1 MKKIFTLLVLL
12 MTTLCVSAQQY
23 YKGTFHSKPS
33 PSEFSDY
40 ETTVAVTQGEGG
52 KYTLVFESIIFG
64 NDDFGKCTF
73 AGIENYKWAGG
84 GSFTF
89 SNEGGNLG
97 ATTKYYFEL
106 SDYGGKAVIDDEKI
120 YITFKLFQVNTT
132 KEYRNVVFEGTRTS
146 SGGGG
151 GTGGDDKPTITG
163 TEQFTADV
171 ASEFQGGQSG
181 VVKYPGVVAKVCE
194 WSDKTHSIEIA
205 HIDTEKGV
213 MSDVLLKGLEKKT
226 VDGEVTYTGVV
237 EPEIKTLPNFYDTYV
252 NLKAKV
258 EARIDEGGDLY
269 ATIVFTDESEP
280 SFKLTAWFN
289 YQEPFVPA
297 DPFSVEGGL
306 VGYTVTDDGDF
317 TNNVVNTLT
326 FTETAE
332 NVYTLS
338 FSNVA
343 IPNGIGLNT
352 VSFEGVQRTGN
363 DSEAKF
369 ASKKGVAKTTAAHPS
384 YTEVDY
390 TNLEFIVGFDADK
403 KVTSCTGKFVIDNWG
418 ESVAYTFNYDPTATS
433 VNTVVAADGT
443 VKHIYTLTG
452 AKVTSLQ
459 RGVNIVRTADGRTL
473 KVLKK

>member
-23 YKGTFHSKPS
+23 YKGKFYSKLN
-33 PSEFSDY
+33 EFSDC

-52 KYTLVFESIIFG
+52 KYTLVFESVIFG

-97 ATTKYYFEL
+97 AATKYYFEL
-106 SDYGGKAVIDDEKI
+106 SDYLGKSTIDDEKI
-120 YITFKLFQVNTT
+120 YITFKYFQVNTT

-151 GTGGDDKPTITG
+151 TGGDDKPTITA

-171 ASEFQGGQSG
+171 VSVFEGGQAG
-181 VVKYPGVVAKVCE
+181 NVKYPNVVAKVCE

-205 HIDTEKGV
+205 HIDTEKGT
-213 MSDVLLKGLEKKT
+213 MSGVLLKGLEKKT

-390 TNLEFIVGFDADK
+390 TDLEFIVGFDADK
-403 KVTSCTGKFVIDNWG
+403 KVTSCTGKFVVDNWG
-418 ESVAYTFNYDPTATS
+418 ESVSYTFSFTPTETS

>member
-23 YKGTFHSKPS
+23 YKGKFYSKLN
-33 PSEFSDY
+33 EFSDC

-52 KYTLVFESIIFG
+52 KYTLVFESVIFG

-84 GSFTF
+84 NSFTF

-97 ATTKYYFEL
+97 AATKYYFEL
-106 SDYGGKAVIDDEKI
+106 SDALGKSTIDDEKI
-120 YITFKLFQVNTT
+120 YITFKYFQVNTT

-151 GTGGDDKPTITG
+151 TGGDDKPTITA

-171 ASEFQGGQSG
+171 VSVFEGGQAG
-181 VVKYPGVVAKVCE
+181 NVKYPNVVAKVCE
-194 WSDKTHSIEIA
+194 WSDGAQSIEIE
-205 HIDTEKGV
+205 HIDTEKGT
-213 MSDVLLKGLEKKT
+213 MSGVLLKGLEKKT

-297 DPFSVEGGL
+297 DPFSVGGKL
-306 VGYTVTDDGDF
+306 VGYTVTADGKF
-317 TNNVVNTLT
+317 SNNVETTLT
-326 FTETAE
+326 FTETAKD
-332 NVYTLS
+332 VYTLS
-338 FSNVA
+338 LTNVA
-343 IPNGIGLNT
+343 IPDGVALGT
-352 VSFEGVQRTGN
+352 VSFEGVQRTGD

-369 ASKKGVAKTTAAHPS
+369 ASKKGEAKTTATHPV
-384 YTEVDY
+384 YAAVDY
-390 TNLEFIVGFDADK
+390 TDFEFVVGFDAEK
-403 KVTSCTGKFVIDNWG
+403 KVTSCTGEFVVDNYG
-418 ESVAYTFNYDPTATS
+418 ESVAYTFNYDPTVVS

>member
-23 YKGTFHSKPS
+23 YKGKFHSKLN
-33 PSEFSDY
+33 EFSDC

-52 KYTLVFESIIFG
+52 KYTLVFESVIFG

-97 ATTKYYFEL
+97 AATKYYFEL
-106 SDYGGKAVIDDEKI
+106 SDALGKATIDDEKI
-120 YITFKLFQVNTT
+120 YITFKYFQVNTT

-146 SGGGG
+146 SGGGSG
-151 GTGGDDKPTITG
+151 GGDDKPTITA

-171 ASEFQGGQSG
+171 VSVFEGGQAG
-181 VVKYPGVVAKVCE
+181 NVKYPNVVAKVCE
-194 WSDKTHSIEIA
+194 WSDGAQSIEIE
-205 HIDTEKGV
+205 HIDTEKGA
-213 MSDVLLKGLEKKT
+213 MSGVLLKGLEKKT
-226 VDGEVTYTGVV
+226 VDGEVTYTGTV
-237 EPEIKTLPNFYDTYV
+237 EPEIETLPNFYDAYV

-289 YQEPFVPA
+289 YVEPFVPA
-297 DPFSVEGGL
+297 EPFSVNGAL
-306 VGYTVTDDGDF
+306 AGYTYNDGDQM
-317 TNNVVNTLT
+317 NNNQTTVT
-326 FTETAE
+326 FTETAKD
-332 NVYTLS
+332 VYTLS
-338 FSNVA
+338 LTNVA
-343 IPNGIGLNT
+343 IPKGVDLGT
-352 VSFEGVQRTGN
+352 VSFEGVQRTGS
-363 DSEAKF
+363 DSEASF
-369 ASKKGVAKTTAAHPS
+369 TSKKGKAKTTATHPL
-384 YTEVDY
+384 YTELPY
-390 TNLEFIVGFDADK
+390 TDFEFVVGFDAEK
-403 KVTSCTGKFVIDNWG
+403 KVTSCTGKFVVDNYD
-418 ESVAYTFNYDPTATS
+418 EAVSYTFSFTPTETS

>member
-23 YKGTFHSKPS
+23 YKGKFHSKLN
-33 PSEFSDY
+33 EFSDC

-52 KYTLVFESIIFG
+52 KYTLVFESVIFG

-97 ATTKYYFEL
+97 AATKYYFEL
-106 SDYGGKAVIDDEKI
+106 SDYLGKSTIDDEKI
-120 YITFKLFQVNTT
+120 YITFKYFQVNTT

-151 GTGGDDKPTITG
+151 TGGDDKPTITA

-181 VVKYPGVVAKVCE
+181 VVKYPNVLAKVCE
-194 WSDKTHSIEIA
+194 WSDGAQSIEIE
-205 HIDTEKGV
+205 HIDTENGT
-213 MSDVLLKGLEKKT
+213 MSGVLLKGLEKKT
-226 VDGEVTYTGVV
+226 VNGEVTYTGVV

-297 DPFSVEGGL
+297 EPFSVNGAL
-306 VGYTVTDDGDF
+306 AGYMYNDGDQM
-317 TNNVVNTLT
+317 NNNQTTVT
-326 FTETAE
+326 FTETAKD
-332 NVYTLS
+332 VYTLS
-338 FSNVA
+338 LTNVA
-343 IPNGIGLNT
+343 IPKGVDLGT
-352 VSFEGVQRTGN
+352 VSFEGVQRTGS
-363 DSEAKF
+363 DSEASF
-369 ASKKGVAKTTAAHPS
+369 ASKKGKCKTTAAHPL
-384 YTEVDY
+384 YATLDY
-390 TNLEFIVGFDADK
+390 TDFEFIVGFDAEK
-403 KVTSCTGKFVIDNWG
+403 KVTSCTGKFVVDNWD
-418 ESVAYTFNYDPTATS
+418 EAVSYTFNFTPTETS

>member
-23 YKGTFHSKPS
+23 YKGTWHSNLGK
-33 PSEFSDY
+33 FADY

-52 KYTLVFESIIFG
+52 AYTLVFDRVIFD
-64 NDDFGKCTF
+64 NDDLGKVTF
-73 AGIENYKWAGG
+73 SGMSDYKWGGG

-89 SNEGGNLG
+89 SHEGGNLG
-97 ATTKYYFEL
+97 EFTYTYFQMTDAL
-106 SDYGGKAVIDDEKI
+106 GKARLDDEAI
-120 YITFKLFQVNTT
+120 YITFDYF
-132 KEYRNVVFEGTRTS
+132 EYGTSAFRKVVFSGTRTS
-146 SGGGG
+146 SGEGG
-151 GTGGDDKPTITG
+151 GTGGDDKPIITS

-171 ASEFQGGQSG
+171 ASEFQGGQRG

-205 HIDTEKGV
+205 HIDTENGV
-213 MSDVLLKGLEKKT
+213 MSGVLLKGLEKKT
-226 VDGEVTYTGVV
+226 VNGEVTYTGVV
-237 EPEIKTLPNFYDTYV
+237 EPEIETLPNFYDTYV
-252 NLKAKV
+252 NLKANV

-289 YQEPFVPA
+289 YVEPFVPS

-306 VGYTVTDDGDF
+306 VGYTYNDGDQM
-317 TNNVVNTLT
+317 NNNQTTVT
-326 FTETAE
+326 FTETAKD
-332 NVYTLS
+332 VYTLS
-338 FSNVA
+338 LTNVA
-343 IPNGIGLNT
+343 IPNGIALNT
-352 VSFEGVQRTGN
+352 VSFEGVQRTGS
-363 DSEAKF
+363 DSEASF
-369 ASKKGVAKTTAAHPS
+369 VSKKGECKTTSAHPV
-384 YTEVDY
+384 YTELDY
-390 TNLEFIVGFDADK
+390 TDFEFIVGFDADK
-403 KVTSCTGKFVIDNWG
+403 KVTSCTGKFVIDNYK
-418 ESVAYTFNYDPTATS
+418 EAVSYTFNFTPTETS

>member
-23 YKGTFHSKPS
+23 YKGKFYSKLN
-33 PSEFSDY
+33 EFSDC

-52 KYTLVFESIIFG
+52 KYTLVFESVIFG

-97 ATTKYYFEL
+97 AATKYYFEL
-106 SDYGGKAVIDDEKI
+106 SDYLGKSTIDDEKI
-120 YITFKLFQVNTT
+120 YITFKYFQVNTT

-151 GTGGDDKPTITG
+151 TGGDDKPTITA

-171 ASEFQGGQSG
+171 VSVFEGGQAG
-181 VVKYPGVVAKVCE
+181 NVKYPNVVAKVCE
-194 WSDKTHSIEIA
+194 WSDGAQSIEIE
-205 HIDTEKGV
+205 HIDTEKGT
-213 MSDVLLKGLEKKT
+213 MSGVLLKGLEKKT

-297 DPFSVEGGL
+297 DPFSVNGTL
-306 VGYTVTDDGDF
+306 VGYTYNDGEQM
-317 TNNVVNTLT
+317 NNKQTTVT
-326 FTETAE
+326 FTETAKD
-332 NVYTLS
+332 VYTLS
-338 FSNVA
+338 LTNVA
-343 IPNGIGLNT
+343 IPKGVDLGT

-369 ASKKGVAKTTAAHPS
+369 ASKKGVAKTTAAHPL
-384 YTEVDY
+384 YTELPY
-390 TNLEFIVGFDADK
+390 TDFEFVVGFDAEK
-403 KVTSCTGKFVIDNWG
+403 KVTSCTGKFVVDNYD
-418 ESVAYTFNYDPTATS
+418 EAVSYTFSFTPTETS

>member
-23 YKGTFHSKPS
+23 YKGKFYSKLN
-33 PSEFSDY
+33 EFSDC

-52 KYTLVFESIIFG
+52 KYTLVFESVIFG

-97 ATTKYYFEL
+97 AATKYYFEL
-106 SDYGGKAVIDDEKI
+106 SDALGKSTIDDEKI
-120 YITFKLFQVNTT
+120 YITFKYFQVNTT

-151 GTGGDDKPTITG
+151 TGGDDKPTITA

-171 ASEFQGGQSG
+171 VSVFEGGQAG
-181 VVKYPGVVAKVCE
+181 NVKYPNVVAKVCE
-194 WSDKTHSIEIA
+194 WSDGAQSIEIE
-205 HIDTEKGV
+205 HIDTEKGT
-213 MSDVLLKGLEKKT
+213 MSGVLLKGLEKKT

-297 DPFSVEGGL
+297 DPFSVGGGL
-306 VGYTVTDDGDF
+306 VGYTYDDGDQM
-317 TNNVVNTLT
+317 NNKQTTVT
-326 FTETAE
+326 FTETAKD
-332 NVYTLS
+332 VYTLS
-338 FSNVA
+338 LTNVA
-343 IPNGIGLNT
+343 IPKGVDLGT
-352 VSFEGVQRTGN
+352 VSFEGVQRTGS
-363 DSEAKF
+363 DSEASF
-369 ASKKGVAKTTAAHPS
+369 ASKKGNCKTTAAHPL
-384 YTEVDY
+384 YTELPY
-390 TNLEFIVGFDADK
+390 TDFEFIVGFDAEK
-403 KVTSCTGKFVIDNWG
+403 KVTSCTGKFVVDNYDQAV
-418 ESVAYTFNYDPTATS
+418 SYTFNFTPTETS

>member
-23 YKGTFHSKPS
+23 YKGKFHSKLN
-33 PSEFSDY
+33 EFSDC

-52 KYTLVFESIIFG
+52 KYTLVFESVIFG

-84 GSFTF
+84 NSFTF

-97 ATTKYYFEL
+97 AATKYYFEL
-106 SDYGGKAVIDDEKI
+106 SDALGKATIDDEKI
-120 YITFKLFQVNTT
+120 YITFKYFQVNTT

-151 GTGGDDKPTITG
+151 TGGDDKPTITD
-163 TEQFTADV
+163 TETFTADV

-226 VDGEVTYTGVV
+226 VNGEVTYTGVV

-297 DPFSVEGGL
+297 DPFSVGGGL
-306 VGYTVTDDGDF
+306 VGYTVTSDGDF
-317 TNNVVNTLT
+317 SNNATTTLT
-326 FTETAE
+326 FTETAK

-338 FSNVA
+338 LTNVA
-343 IPNGIGLNT
+343 IPNGVDLGT
-352 VSFEGVQRTGN
+352 VSFEGVQRTGS
-363 DSEAKF
+363 DSEASF
-369 ASKKGVAKTTAAHPS
+369 ASKKGNCKTTATHPS
-384 YTEVDY
+384 YKELDY
-390 TNLEFIVGFDADK
+390 TDFEAIVGFDAEK
-403 KVTSCTGKFVIDNWG
+403 KVTSCTAKFVVDNWG
-418 ESVAYTFNYDPTATS
+418 EAVAYTFNFTPTETS

-452 AKVTSLQ
+452 AKVTYLQ

>member
-84 GSFTF
+84 GNFTF

-106 SDYGGKAVIDDEKI
+106 SDYSGKAVIDDEKI
-120 YITFKLFQVNTT
+120 YITFKYFQVNTT

-146 SGGGG
+146 SGGGS
-151 GTGGDDKPTITG
+151 TGGDDKPTITA

-181 VVKYPGVVAKVCE
+181 VVKYPKAVAKVCE
-194 WSDKTHSIEIA
+194 WTDGAQSIEIE
-205 HIDTEKGV
+205 HIDTEKGT
-213 MSDVLLKGLEKKT
+213 MSGVLLKGLEKKT

-237 EPEIKTLPNFYDTYV
+237 EPEIKTLPNFYDAYV

-289 YQEPFVPA
+289 YQEPFVPS
-297 DPFSVEGGL
+297 DPFSINGAL
-306 VGYTVTDDGDF
+306 VGYTFNDGEQM
-317 TNNVVNTLT
+317 NNNQTTLT
-326 FTETAE
+326 FTETAKD
-332 NVYTLS
+332 VYTLS
-338 FSNVA
+338 LTNVA
-343 IPNGIGLNT
+343 IPNGLDLGT
-352 VSFEGVQRTGN
+352 VLFEGVQRTGS
-363 DSEAKF
+363 DSEASF
-369 ASKKGVAKTTAAHPS
+369 ASKKGECKTTSASPV
-384 YTEVDY
+384 YTELDY
-390 TNLEFIVGFDADK
+390 TDFEFIVGFDADK
-403 KVTSCTGKFVIDNWG
+403 KVTSCTGKFVVDNYG
-418 ESVAYTFNYDPTATS
+418 EKVSYTFNFTPAETS

>member
-12 MTTLCVSAQQY
+12 MATVCVSAQQY
-23 YKGTFHSKPS
+23 YKGSFHSKVGD
-33 PSEFSDY
+33 FNDY

-52 KYTLVFESIIFG
+52 KYTLVFESVIFG
-64 NDDFGKCTF
+64 TDDFGKCTF
-73 AGIENYKWAGG
+73 AGIEDYKWAGG

-97 ATTKYYFEL
+97 PATKYYFEL
-106 SDYGGKAVIDDEKI
+106 SDNLGKATIDDEKI
-120 YITFKLFQVNTT
+120 YLTFRYFQVNTT
-132 KEYRNVVFEGTRTS
+132 KEYMNVVFEGKRTS
-146 SGGGG
+146 S
-151 GTGGDDKPTITG
+151 GGDDKPTITD

-171 ASEFQGGQSG
+171 VSVLEGGQAG
-181 VVKYPGVVAKVCE
+181 NVKYPNVIAKVCE
-194 WSDKTHSIEIA
+194 WSDGVHSLEIE
-205 HIDTEKGV
+205 HIDTEKGS
-213 MSDVLLKGLEKKT
+213 MSGVLFKGLEKKE
-226 VDGEVTYTGVV
+226 VNGEVVYTGTV
-237 EPEIKTLPNFYDTYV
+237 EPDITDLPDFYLGYTKLMA
-252 NLKAKV
+252 NV
-258 EARIDEGGDLY
+258 EAKIDESGDLY
-269 ATIVFTDESEP
+269 ATIVFTDEDEP
-280 SFKLTAWFN
+280 AFKLTAWFN

-297 DPFSVEGGL
+297 DSFSVGGGL
-306 VGYTVTDDGDF
+306 VGYTETDDGDF
-317 TNNVVNTLT
+317 TNNVKNTLT

-343 IPNGIGLNT
+343 IPNGVGLNT
-352 VSFEGVQRTGN
+352 VTFEGVARTGN
-363 DSEAKF
+363 DSEASF
-369 ASKKGVAKTTAAHPS
+369 ASKKGECKTTSAHPL
-384 YTEVDY
+384 YTELDY

-403 KVTSCTGKFVIDNWG
+403 KVTSCTGRFVIDNWG

-473 KVLKK
+473 KGLKK

>member
-12 MTTLCVSAQQY
+12 MTTICVSAQQY

-52 KYTLVFESIIFG
+52 KYTLVFERIIFG

-73 AGIENYKWAGG
+73 AGLENYKWAGN

-106 SDYGGKAVIDDEKI
+106 SDYSGKAVIDDEKI
-120 YITFKLFQVNTT
+120 YITFRSFQVNTT

-146 SGGGG
+146 SGGGS
-151 GTGGDDKPTITG
+151 TGGDDKPTITG

-171 ASEFQGGQSG
+171 ASEFQGGKG
-181 VVKYPGVVAKVCE
+181 IVKYPKAVAKVCE
-194 WSDKTHSIEIA
+194 WSDGAHSLEIE
-205 HIDTEKGV
+205 HIDTEKGA
-213 MSDVLLKGLEKKT
+213 MSGVLLKGLEKKT

-297 DPFSVEGGL
+297 DPFSVGGGL
-306 VGYTVTDDGDF
+306 VGYTYDDGDQM
-317 TNNVVNTLT
+317 NNKQTTVT
-326 FTETAE
+326 FTETAKD
-332 NVYTLS
+332 VYTLS
-338 FSNVA
+338 LTNVA
-343 IPNGIGLNT
+343 IPKGVDLGT
-352 VSFEGVQRTGN
+352 VSFEGVQRTGS
-363 DSEAKF
+363 DSEASF
-369 ASKKGVAKTTAAHPS
+369 ASKKGNCKTTATHPS
-384 YTEVDY
+384 YTELPY
-390 TNLEFIVGFDADK
+390 TDFEFIVGFDAEK
-403 KVTSCTGKFVIDNWG
+403 KVTSCTGKFVVDNYDQAV
-418 ESVAYTFNYDPTATS
+418 SYTFNFTPTETS

>member
-23 YKGTFHSKPS
+23 YKGKFYSKLN
-33 PSEFSDY
+33 EFSDC

-52 KYTLVFESIIFG
+52 KYTLVFESVIFG

-97 ATTKYYFEL
+97 AATKYYFEL
-106 SDYGGKAVIDDEKI
+106 SDYLGKSTIDDEKI
-120 YITFKLFQVNTT
+120 YITFKYFQVNTT

-151 GTGGDDKPTITG
+151 TGGDDKPTITA

-181 VVKYPGVVAKVCE
+181 VVKYPNVVAKVCE
-194 WSDKTHSIEIA
+194 WSDGAQSIEIE
-205 HIDTEKGV
+205 HIDTEKGT
-213 MSDVLLKGLEKKT
+213 MSGVLLKGLEKKT
-226 VDGEVTYTGVV
+226 VNGEVTYTGVV
-237 EPEIKTLPNFYDTYV
+237 EPEIKTLPNFYDAYV

-297 DPFSVEGGL
+297 DPFSVNGAL
-306 VGYTVTDDGDF
+306 AGYTYNDGDQM
-317 TNNVVNTLT
+317 NNNQTTVT
-326 FTETAE
+326 FTETAKD
-332 NVYTLS
+332 VYTLS
-338 FSNVA
+338 LTNVA
-343 IPNGIGLNT
+343 IPKGVDLGT
-352 VSFEGVQRTGN
+352 VSFEGVQRTGS
-363 DSEAKF
+363 DSEASF
-369 ASKKGVAKTTAAHPS
+369 ASKKGKCKTTAAHPL
-384 YTEVDY
+384 YATLDY
-390 TNLEFIVGFDADK
+390 TDFEFIVGFDAEK
-403 KVTSCTGKFVIDNWG
+403 KVTSCTGKFVVDNYD
-418 ESVAYTFNYDPTATS
+418 EAVSYTFSFTPTETS

>member
-23 YKGTFHSKPS
+23 YKGKFYSKLN
-33 PSEFSDY
+33 EFSDC

-52 KYTLVFESIIFG
+52 KYTLVFESVIFG

-106 SDYGGKAVIDDEKI
+106 SDYLGKSTIDDEKI
-120 YITFKLFQVNTT
+120 YITFKYFQVNTT

-146 SGGGG
+146 SGGS
-151 GTGGDDKPTITG
+151 TGGDDKPTITG
-163 TEQFTADV
+163 TEQFTAEV

-194 WSDKTHSIEIA
+194 WSDGAQSIEIE
-205 HIDTEKGV
+205 HIDTEKGT
-213 MSDVLLKGLEKKT
+213 MSGVLLKGLEKKT
-226 VDGEVTYTGVV
+226 VDGEVTYTGTV

-252 NLKAKV
+252 NLKANV

-297 DPFSVEGGL
+297 DPFSVNGAL
-306 VGYTVTDDGDF
+306 VGYTYNDGDQM
-317 TNNVVNTLT
+317 NNNQTTVT
-326 FTETAE
+326 FTETAKD
-332 NVYTLS
+332 VYTLS
-338 FSNVA
+338 LTNVA
-343 IPNGIGLNT
+343 IPNGVALGT
-352 VSFEGVQRTGN
+352 VSFEGVQRTGS
-363 DSEAKF
+363 DSEASF
-369 ASKKGVAKTTAAHPS
+369 ASKKGEAKTTAASPV
-384 YTEVDY
+384 YTTVDY
-390 TNLEFIVGFDADK
+390 TDFEFIVGFDAEK
-403 KVTSCTGKFVIDNWG
+403 KVTSCTGKFVVDNWG
-418 ESVAYTFNYDPTATS
+418 ESVSYTFSFTPTETS

>member
-52 KYTLVFESIIFG
+52 KYTLVFESVIFG

-84 GSFTF
+84 NSFTF

-132 KEYRNVVFEGTRTS
+132 KEYRNVVFSGTRTS

-297 DPFSVEGGL
+297 DPFSVGGGL
-306 VGYTVTDDGDF
+306 VGYTYDDGDQM
-317 TNNVVNTLT
+317 NNKQTTVT
-326 FTETAE
+326 FTETAKD
-332 NVYTLS
+332 VYTLS
-338 FSNVA
+338 LTNVA
-343 IPNGIGLNT
+343 IPKGVDLGT
-352 VSFEGVQRTGN
+352 VSFEGVQRTGS
-363 DSEAKF
+363 DSEASF
-369 ASKKGVAKTTAAHPS
+369 ASKKGNCKTTAAHPL
-384 YTEVDY
+384 YTELPY
-390 TNLEFIVGFDADK
+390 TDFEFIVGFDAEK
-403 KVTSCTGKFVIDNWG
+403 KVTSCTGKFVVDNYDQAV
-418 ESVAYTFNYDPTATS
+418 SYTFNFTPTETS

>member
-23 YKGTFHSKPS
+23 YKGKFYSKLN
-33 PSEFSDY
+33 EFSDC

-52 KYTLVFESIIFG
+52 KYTLVFESVIFG

-97 ATTKYYFEL
+97 AATKYYFEL
-106 SDYGGKAVIDDEKI
+106 SDYLGKSTIDDEKI
-120 YITFKLFQVNTT
+120 YITFKYFQVNTT

-151 GTGGDDKPTITG
+151 TGGDDKPTITG

-171 ASEFQGGQSG
+171 VSVFEGGQAG
-181 VVKYPGVVAKVCE
+181 NVKYPNVVAKVCE
-194 WSDKTHSIEIA
+194 WSDGAQSIEIE
-205 HIDTEKGV
+205 HIDTEKGT
-213 MSDVLLKGLEKKT
+213 MSGVLLKGLEKKT

-237 EPEIKTLPNFYDTYV
+237 EPEIKTLPNFYDAYV

-343 IPNGIGLNT
+343 IPNDIGLNT

-390 TNLEFIVGFDADK
+390 TDLEFIVVFDADK
-403 KVTSCTGKFVIDNWG
+403 KMTSCTGKFVIDNWG
-418 ESVAYTFNYDPTATS
+418 ESVAYTFNYDPTVTS

>member
-12 MTTLCVSAQQY
+12 MTTICVSAQQY
-23 YKGTFHSKPS
+23 YKGTFHSKPT

-52 KYTLVFESIIFG
+52 KYTLVFERIIFG

-73 AGIENYKWAGG
+73 AGLENYKWAGG

-106 SDYGGKAVIDDEKI
+106 SDYSGKAVIDDEKI
-120 YITFKLFQVNTT
+120 YITFKIFQVNTT

-146 SGGGG
+146 SGGGS
-151 GTGGDDKPTITG
+151 TGGDDKPTITS

-213 MSDVLLKGLEKKT
+213 MSGVLLKGLEKKT

-237 EPEIKTLPNFYDTYV
+237 EPEIETLPNFYDAYV
-252 NLKAKV
+252 NLKANV

-289 YQEPFVPA
+289 YVEPFVPS
-297 DPFSVEGGL
+297 DPFSVDGGL
-306 VGYTVTDDGDF
+306 VGYTYNDGDQM
-317 TNNVVNTLT
+317 NNKQTTLT
-326 FTETAE
+326 FTETAKD
-332 NVYTLS
+332 VYTLS
-338 FSNVA
+338 LTNVA
-343 IPNGIGLNT
+343 IPNGVDLGT
-352 VSFEGVQRTGN
+352 VSFEGVQRTGS
-363 DSEAKF
+363 DSEASF
-369 ASKKGVAKTTAAHPS
+369 ASKKGNCKTTAAHS
-384 YTEVDY
+384 LYTELPY
-390 TNLEFIVGFDADK
+390 TDFEFVVGFDAEK
-403 KVTSCTGKFVIDNWG
+403 KVTSCTGKFVVDNYD
-418 ESVAYTFNYDPTATS
+418 EAVSYTFSFTPTETS

>member
-23 YKGTFHSKPS
+23 YKGTWHSNLGK
-33 PSEFSDY
+33 FADY

-52 KYTLVFESIIFG
+52 AYTLVFERVIFD
-64 NDDFGKCTF
+64 NDDLGKVTF
-73 AGIENYKWAGG
+73 SGMSDYKWGGG

-89 SNEGGNLG
+89 SHEGGNLG
-97 ATTKYYFEL
+97 ELTYSYFQMTDAL
-106 SDYGGKAVIDDEKI
+106 GKARLDDEAI
-120 YITFKLFQVNTT
+120 YITFDYF
-132 KEYRNVVFEGTRTS
+132 EYGTSSFRKVVFSGTRTS
-146 SGGGG
+146 SGEGG
-151 GTGGDDKPTITG
+151 GTGGDDKPTVKE

-181 VVKYPGVVAKVCE
+181 VVKYPKAVAKVCE
-194 WSDKTHSIEIA
+194 WTDGAQSIEIE
-205 HIDTEKGV
+205 HIDTEKGT
-213 MSDVLLKGLEKKT
+213 MSGVLLKGLEKKT
-226 VDGEVTYTGVV
+226 VDGEVTYTGTV
-237 EPEIKTLPNFYDTYV
+237 EPEIKTLPNFYDAYV

-297 DPFSVEGGL
+297 DPFSVGGKL
-306 VGYTVTDDGDF
+306 VGYTVTADGEF
-317 TNNVVNTLT
+317 SNNVETTLT
-326 FTETAE
+326 FTETAKD
-332 NVYTLS
+332 VYTLS
-338 FSNVA
+338 LTNVA
-343 IPNGIGLNT
+343 IPDGVALGT
-352 VSFEGVQRTGN
+352 VSFEGVQRTGD

-369 ASKKGVAKTTAAHPS
+369 ASKKGEAKTTATHPV
-384 YTEVDY
+384 YAAVDY
-390 TNLEFIVGFDADK
+390 TYFEFIVGFDAEK
-403 KVTSCTGKFVIDNWG
+403 KVTSCTGEFVVDNYG
-418 ESVAYTFNYDPTATS
+418 ESVAYTFNYDPTVSS

>member
-23 YKGTFHSKPS
+23 YKGKFHSKLN
-33 PSEFSDY
+33 EFSDC

-52 KYTLVFESIIFG
+52 KYTLVFESVIFG

-97 ATTKYYFEL
+97 AATKYYFEL
-106 SDYGGKAVIDDEKI
+106 SDYLGKSTIDDEKI
-120 YITFKLFQVNTT
+120 YITFKYFQVNTT

-146 SGGGG
+146 SGGG
-151 GTGGDDKPTITG
+151 TGGDDKPTITA

-171 ASEFQGGQSG
+171 VSVFEGGQAG
-181 VVKYPGVVAKVCE
+181 NVKFPNVVAKVCE
-194 WSDKTHSIEIA
+194 WSDGAQSIEIE
-205 HIDTEKGV
+205 HIDTEKGA
-213 MSDVLLKGLEKKT
+213 MSGVLLKGLEKKT

-297 DPFSVEGGL
+297 DPFSVGSKL
-306 VGYTVTDDGDF
+306 VGYTVTADGEF
-317 TNNVVNTLT
+317 SNNVETTLT
-326 FTETAE
+326 FTETAKD
-332 NVYTLS
+332 VYTLS
-338 FSNVA
+338 LTNVA
-343 IPNGIGLNT
+343 IPKGVDLGT
-352 VSFEGVQRTGN
+352 VSFEGVQRTGS
-363 DSEAKF
+363 DSEASF
-369 ASKKGVAKTTAAHPS
+369 TSKKGKAKTTATHPL
-384 YTEVDY
+384 YTELPY
-390 TNLEFIVGFDADK
+390 TDFEFIVGFDAEK
-403 KVTSCTGKFVIDNWG
+403 KVTSCTGKFVVDNYD
-418 ESVAYTFNYDPTATS
+418 EAVSYTFSFTPTETS

>member
-23 YKGTFHSKPS
+23 YKGKFHSKLN
-33 PSEFSDY
+33 EFSDC

-52 KYTLVFESIIFG
+52 KYTLVFESVIFG

-84 GSFTF
+84 NSFTF

-97 ATTKYYFEL
+97 AATKYYFEL
-106 SDYGGKAVIDDEKI
+106 SDALGKATIDDEKI
-120 YITFKLFQVNTT
+120 YITFKYFQVNTT

-146 SGGGG
+146 SGGGS
-151 GTGGDDKPTITG
+151 TGGDDKPTITA

-390 TNLEFIVGFDADK
+390 TNLEFVVGFDAEK
-403 KVTSCTGKFVIDNWG
+403 KVTSCTGKFVVDNWD
-418 ESVAYTFNYDPTATS
+418 EAVSYTFSFTPTETS

-452 AKVTSLQ
+452 AKVTYLQ

>member
-23 YKGTFHSKPS
+23 YKGTFHSKVND
-33 PSEFSDY
+33 FKDY

-52 KYTLVFESIIFG
+52 KYTLVFESVIFG

-73 AGIENYKWAGG
+73 AGIENYKWAGNG
-84 GSFTF
+84 NFTF

-97 ATTKYYFEL
+97 AASKYYFEL
-106 SDYGGKAVIDDEKI
+106 SDNLGKATIDDEKI
-120 YITFKLFQVNTT
+120 YLTFRYFQVNTT
-132 KEYRNVVFEGTRTS
+132 KEYMNVVFEGTRTS

-194 WSDKTHSIEIA
+194 WSDGAQSIEIE

-252 NLKAKV
+252 NLKANV

-297 DPFSVEGGL
+297 DPFSVGGGL
-306 VGYTVTDDGDF
+306 VGYMYDDGDQM
-317 TNNVVNTLT
+317 NNKQTTVT
-326 FTETAE
+326 FTETAKD
-332 NVYTLS
+332 VYTLS
-338 FSNVA
+338 LTDVA
-343 IPNGIGLNT
+343 IPKGVDLGT
-352 VSFEGVQRTGN
+352 VSFEGVQRTGS
-363 DSEAKF
+363 DSEASF
-369 ASKKGVAKTTAAHPS
+369 ASKKGNCKTTAAHPL
-384 YTEVDY
+384 YTELPY
-390 TNLEFIVGFDADK
+390 TDFEFIVGFDAEK
-403 KVTSCTGKFVIDNWG
+403 KVTSCTGKFVVDNYDQAV
-418 ESVAYTFNYDPTATS
+418 SYTFNFTPTETS

>member
-23 YKGTFHSKPS
+23 YKGKFHSKLN
-33 PSEFSDY
+33 EFSDY

-52 KYTLVFESIIFG
+52 KYTLVFESVIFG

-97 ATTKYYFEL
+97 AATKYYFEL
-106 SDYGGKAVIDDEKI
+106 SDYLGKSTIDDEKI
-120 YITFKLFQVNTT
+120 YITFKYFQVNTT

-146 SGGGG
+146 SGGG

-171 ASEFQGGQSG
+171 ASEFQGGQFG
-181 VVKYPGVVAKVCE
+181 VVKYPNVVAKVCE
-194 WSDKTHSIEIA
+194 WSDGAQSIEIE
-205 HIDTEKGV
+205 HIDTEKGT
-213 MSDVLLKGLEKKT
+213 MSGVLLKGLEKKT

-237 EPEIKTLPNFYDTYV
+237 EPEIKTLPNFYDAYV

-297 DPFSVEGGL
+297 DPFSVGGKL
-306 VGYTVTDDGDF
+306 VGYTVTADGEF
-317 TNNVVNTLT
+317 SNNVETTLT
-326 FTETAE
+326 FTETAKD
-332 NVYTLS
+332 VYTLS
-338 FSNVA
+338 LTNVA
-343 IPNGIGLNT
+343 IPDGVALGT
-352 VSFEGVQRTGN
+352 VSFEGVQRTGD

-369 ASKKGVAKTTAAHPS
+369 ASKKGEAKTTATHPV
-384 YTEVDY
+384 YAAVDY
-390 TNLEFIVGFDADK
+390 TYFEFIVGFDAEK
-403 KVTSCTGKFVIDNWG
+403 KVTSCTGEFVVDNYG
-418 ESVAYTFNYDPTATS
+418 ESVAYTFNYDPTVSS

>member
-23 YKGTFHSKPS
+23 YKGKFHSKLN
-33 PSEFSDY
+33 EFSDC

-52 KYTLVFESIIFG
+52 KYTLVFESVIFG

-97 ATTKYYFEL
+97 AATKYYFEL
-106 SDYGGKAVIDDEKI
+106 SDYLGKSTIDDEKI
-120 YITFKLFQVNTT
+120 YITFKYFQVNTT

-146 SGGGG
+146 SGGG
-151 GTGGDDKPTITG
+151 TGGDDKPTITA

-171 ASEFQGGQSG
+171 VSVFEGGQAG
-181 VVKYPGVVAKVCE
+181 NVKYPNVVAKVCE
-194 WSDKTHSIEIA
+194 WSDGAQSIEIE
-205 HIDTEKGV
+205 HIDTEKGA
-213 MSDVLLKGLEKKT
+213 MSGVLLKGLEKKT

-297 DPFSVEGGL
+297 DPFSVNGTL
-306 VGYTVTDDGDF
+306 VGYTYNDGEQM
-317 TNNVVNTLT
+317 NNKQTTVT
-326 FTETAE
+326 FTETAKD
-332 NVYTLS
+332 VYTLS
-338 FSNVA
+338 LTNVA
-343 IPNGIGLNT
+343 IPKGVDLGT
-352 VSFEGVQRTGN
+352 VSFEGVQRTGS
-363 DSEAKF
+363 DSEASF
-369 ASKKGVAKTTAAHPS
+369 ASKKGKAKTTAAHPL
-384 YTEVDY
+384 YTDLPY
-390 TNLEFIVGFDADK
+390 TDFEFIVGFDAEK
-403 KVTSCTGKFVIDNWG
+403 KVTSCTGKFVVDNYD
-418 ESVAYTFNYDPTATS
+418 EAVSYTFSFTPTETS

>member
-23 YKGTFHSKPS
+23 YKGTFHSKLND
-33 PSEFSDY
+33 FKDY

-52 KYTLVFESIIFG
+52 KYTLVFESVIFG

-73 AGIENYKWAGG
+73 AGIENYKWAGNG
-84 GSFTF
+84 NFTF

-97 ATTKYYFEL
+97 AATKYYFEL
-106 SDYGGKAVIDDEKI
+106 SDNLGKATIDDEKI
-120 YITFKLFQVNTT
+120 YLTFRYFQVNTT
-132 KEYRNVVFEGTRTS
+132 KEYMNVVFEGTRTS
-146 SGGGG
+146 SGGGS
-151 GTGGDDKPTITG
+151 TGGDDKPTITA

-171 ASEFQGGQSG
+171 VSVFEGGQAG
-181 VVKYPGVVAKVCE
+181 NVKYPNVVAKVCE

-205 HIDTEKGV
+205 HIDTEKGT
-213 MSDVLLKGLEKKT
+213 MSGVLLKGLEKKT
-226 VDGEVTYTGVV
+226 VDGEVTYTGTV
-237 EPEIKTLPNFYDTYV
+237 EPDITDLPNFYLGYV

-297 DPFSVEGGL
+297 DPFSVNGAL
-306 VGYTVTDDGDF
+306 AGYTFNDGDQM
-317 TNNVVNTLT
+317 NNNQTTLT
-326 FTETAE
+326 FTETAKD
-332 NVYTLS
+332 VYTLS
-338 FSNVA
+338 LTNVA
-343 IPNGIGLNT
+343 IPKGVDLGT
-352 VSFEGVQRTGN
+352 VSFKGVQRTGS
-363 DSEAKF
+363 DSEASF
-369 ASKKGVAKTTAAHPS
+369 ASKKGKCKTTAAHPL
-384 YTEVDY
+384 YATLDY
-390 TNLEFIVGFDADK
+390 TDFEFIVGFDAEK
-403 KVTSCTGKFVIDNWG
+403 KVTSCTGKFVVDNWD
-418 ESVAYTFNYDPTATS
+418 EAVSYTFNFTPTETS

>member
-23 YKGTFHSKPS
+23 YKGKFYSKLN
-33 PSEFSDY
+33 EFSDC

-52 KYTLVFESIIFG
+52 KYTLVFESVIFG

-97 ATTKYYFEL
+97 AATKYYFEL
-106 SDYGGKAVIDDEKI
+106 SDYLGKSTIDDEKI
-120 YITFKLFQVNTT
+120 YITFKYFQVNTT

-146 SGGGG
+146 SGGGS
-151 GTGGDDKPTITG
+151 TGGDDKPTITA

-171 ASEFQGGQSG
+171 VSVFEGGQAG
-181 VVKYPGVVAKVCE
+181 NVKYPNVVAKVCE
-194 WSDKTHSIEIA
+194 WSDGAQSIEIE
-205 HIDTEKGV
+205 HIDTEKGT
-213 MSDVLLKGLEKKT
+213 MSGVLLKGLEKKT

-237 EPEIKTLPNFYDTYV
+237 EPEIKTLPNFYDAYV

-297 DPFSVEGGL
+297 DPFSVNGTL
-306 VGYTVTDDGDF
+306 VGYTYNDGEQM
-317 TNNVVNTLT
+317 NNKQTTVT
-326 FTETAE
+326 FTETAKD
-332 NVYTLS
+332 VYTLS
-338 FSNVA
+338 LTNVA
-343 IPNGIGLNT
+343 IPKGVDLGT
-352 VSFEGVQRTGN
+352 VSFEGVQRTGS
-363 DSEAKF
+363 DSEASF
-369 ASKKGVAKTTAAHPS
+369 TSKKGKAKTTATHPL
-384 YTEVDY
+384 YTELPY
-390 TNLEFIVGFDADK
+390 TDFEFVVGFDAEK
-403 KVTSCTGKFVIDNWG
+403 KVTSCTGKFVVDNWD
-418 ESVAYTFNYDPTATS
+418 EAVSYTFSFTPTETS

>member
-52 KYTLVFESIIFG
+52 KYTLVFERVIFG

-106 SDYGGKAVIDDEKI
+106 SDYSGKAVIDDEKI
-120 YITFKLFQVNTT
+120 YITFKIFQVNTT

-146 SGGGG
+146 SGGGS
-151 GTGGDDKPTITG
+151 TGGDDKPTVKE

-181 VVKYPGVVAKVCE
+181 VVKYQNVVAKVCE

-205 HIDTEKGV
+205 HIDTEKGA
-213 MSDVLLKGLEKKT
+213 MSGVLLKGLEKKT

-237 EPEIKTLPNFYDTYV
+237 EPEIETLPNFYDTYV

-289 YQEPFVPA
+289 YQEPFVPS
-297 DPFSVEGGL
+297 DPFSINGAL
-306 VGYTVTDDGDF
+306 VGYTFNDGEQM
-317 TNNVVNTLT
+317 NNNQTTLT
-326 FTETAE
+326 FTETAKD
-332 NVYTLS
+332 VYTLS
-338 FSNVA
+338 LTNVA
-343 IPNGIGLNT
+343 IPNGVALGT
-352 VSFEGVQRTGN
+352 VSFEGVQRTGS
-363 DSEAKF
+363 DSEASF
-369 ASKKGVAKTTAAHPS
+369 ASKKGEAKTTSASQVYA
-384 YTEVDY
+384 TVDY
-390 TNLEFIVGFDADK
+390 TDFEFIVGFDAEK
-403 KVTSCTGKFVIDNWG
+403 KVTSCTGKFVVDNWG
-418 ESVAYTFNYDPTATS
+418 EAVSYTFNFTPTETS
-433 VNTVVAADGT
+433 VNTVVTADGT

>member
-23 YKGTFHSKPS
+23 YKGTFHSKVGD
-33 PSEFSDY
+33 FNDY

-52 KYTLVFESIIFG
+52 KYTLVFERIIFG

-73 AGIENYKWAGG
+73 AGLENYKWAGN

-97 ATTKYYFEL
+97 AATKSYFEL
-106 SDYGGKAVIDDEKI
+106 SDALGKATIDDEKI
-120 YITFKLFQVNTT
+120 YLTFRYFQVNTT
-132 KEYRNVVFEGTRTS
+132 KEYMNVVFEGTRTS
-146 SGGGG
+146 SGEGG
-151 GTGGDDKPTITG
+151 GTGGDDKPTITS

-213 MSDVLLKGLEKKT
+213 MSGVLLKGLEKKT

-237 EPEIKTLPNFYDTYV
+237 EPEITDLPNFYDTYV
-252 NLKAKV
+252 NLKANV

-297 DPFSVEGGL
+297 DPFSVNGAL
-306 VGYTVTDDGDF
+306 VGYTYNDGDQM
-317 TNNVVNTLT
+317 NNNQTTVT
-326 FTETAE
+326 FTETAKD
-332 NVYTLS
+332 VYTLS
-338 FSNVA
+338 LTNVA
-343 IPNGIGLNT
+343 IPNGVDLGT
-352 VSFEGVQRTGN
+352 VSFEGVQRTGS
-363 DSEAKF
+363 DSEASF
-369 ASKKGVAKTTAAHPS
+369 ASKKGECKTTAAHPL
-384 YTEVDY
+384 YTTLDY
-390 TNLEFIVGFDADK
+390 TDFEFIVGFDADK
-403 KVTSCTGKFVIDNWG
+403 KVTSCTGKFVVDNYD
-418 ESVAYTFNYDPTATS
+418 EAVSYTFSFTPTETS

>member
-23 YKGTFHSKPS
+23 YKGTWHSNLGK
-33 PSEFSDY
+33 FADY

-52 KYTLVFESIIFG
+52 AYTLVFERVIFD
-64 NDDFGKCTF
+64 NDDLGKVTF
-73 AGIENYKWAGG
+73 SGMSDYKWGGG

-89 SNEGGNLG
+89 SHEGGNLG
-97 ATTKYYFEL
+97 ELTYSYFQMTDAL
-106 SDYGGKAVIDDEKI
+106 GKARLDDEAI
-120 YITFKLFQVNTT
+120 YITFDYF
-132 KEYRNVVFEGTRTS
+132 EYGTSSFRKVVFSGTRTS
-146 SGGGG
+146 SGGGS
-151 GTGGDDKPTITG
+151 TGGDDKPTITA

-205 HIDTEKGV
+205 HIDTEKGA
-213 MSDVLLKGLEKKT
+213 MSGVLLKGLEKKT

-237 EPEIKTLPNFYDTYV
+237 EPEIETLPNFYDAYV
-252 NLKAKV
+252 NLKANV

-297 DPFSVEGGL
+297 DPFSVGGGL
-306 VGYTVTDDGDF
+306 VGYTVTSDGDF
-317 TNNVVNTLT
+317 SNNATTILT
-326 FTETAE
+326 FTETAK

-338 FSNVA
+338 LTNVA
-343 IPNGIGLNT
+343 IPNGVDLGT
-352 VSFEGVQRTGN
+352 VSFEGVQRTGD
-363 DSEAKF
+363 DSEASF
-369 ASKKGVAKTTAAHPS
+369 TSKKGKAKTTATHPS
-384 YTEVDY
+384 YKELDY
-390 TNLEFIVGFDADK
+390 TDFEAIVGFDAEK
-403 KVTSCTGKFVIDNWG
+403 KVTSCTAKFVIDNWD
-418 ESVAYTFNYDPTATS
+418 ESVSYTFNYDPTVSS

>member
-23 YKGTFHSKPS
+23 YKGTFHSKLND
-33 PSEFSDY
+33 FKDY

-52 KYTLVFESIIFG
+52 KYTLVFESVIFG

-97 ATTKYYFEL
+97 AATKYYFEL
-106 SDYGGKAVIDDEKI
+106 SDYLGKSTIDDEKI
-120 YITFKLFQVNTT
+120 YITFKYFQVNTT

-151 GTGGDDKPTITG
+151 TGGDDKPTITA

-171 ASEFQGGQSG
+171 VSVFEGGQAG
-181 VVKYPGVVAKVCE
+181 NVKYPNVVAKVCE
-194 WSDKTHSIEIA
+194 WSDGAQSIEIE
-205 HIDTEKGV
+205 HIDTENGA
-213 MSDVLLKGLEKKT
+213 MSGVLLKGLEKKT
-226 VDGEVTYTGVV
+226 VDGEVTYTGTV
-237 EPEIKTLPNFYDTYV
+237 EPEIETLPNFYDAYV

-289 YQEPFVPA
+289 YVEPFVPA
-297 DPFSVEGGL
+297 EPFSVNGAL
-306 VGYTVTDDGDF
+306 AGYTYNDGDQM
-317 TNNVVNTLT
+317 NNNQTTVT
-326 FTETAE
+326 FTETAKD
-332 NVYTLS
+332 VYTLS
-338 FSNVA
+338 FTNVA
-343 IPNGIGLNT
+343 IPKGVDLGT
-352 VSFEGVQRTGN
+352 VSFEGVQRTGS
-363 DSEAKF
+363 DSEASF
-369 ASKKGVAKTTAAHPS
+369 TSKKGKAKTTATHPV
-384 YTEVDY
+384 YTELPY
-390 TNLEFIVGFDADK
+390 TDFEFVVGFDAEK
-403 KVTSCTGKFVIDNWG
+403 KVTSCTGKFVVDNWD
-418 ESVAYTFNYDPTATS
+418 EAVSYTFSFTPTETS

>member
-23 YKGTFHSKPS
+23 YKGKFHSKLN
-33 PSEFSDY
+33 EFSDC

-52 KYTLVFESIIFG
+52 KYTLVFESVIFG

-97 ATTKYYFEL
+97 AATKYYFEL
-106 SDYGGKAVIDDEKI
+106 SDALGKSVIDDEKI
-120 YITFKLFQVNTT
+120 YITFKYFQVNTT
-132 KEYRNVVFEGTRTS
+132 KEYRNVVFEGKRTS
-146 SGGGG
+146 SGGGS
-151 GTGGDDKPTITG
+151 TGGDDKPTITS

-171 ASEFQGGQSG
+171 ASEFQGGLSG
-181 VVKYPGVVAKVCE
+181 VVKYPKVVAKVCE

-213 MSDVLLKGLEKKT
+213 MSGVLLKGLEKKT

-237 EPEIKTLPNFYDTYV
+237 EPEITDLPNFYDTYV

-289 YQEPFVPA
+289 YVEPFVPA

-306 VGYTVTDDGDF
+306 VGYTYNDGDQM
-317 TNNVVNTLT
+317 NNNKTTLT
-326 FTETAE
+326 FTETAKD
-332 NVYTLS
+332 VYTLS
-338 FSNVA
+338 FTNVA
-343 IPNGIGLNT
+343 IPNGIALNT

-363 DSEAKF
+363 DSEASF
-369 ASKKGVAKTTAAHPS
+369 ASKKGKCKTTSAHPL
-384 YTEVDY
+384 YKELDY
-390 TNLEFIVGFDADK
+390 TDFEFIVGFDADK
-403 KVTSCTGKFVIDNWG
+403 KVTSCTGKFVVDNYD
-418 ESVAYTFNYDPTATS
+418 EKVSYTFYFTPTETS

>member
-23 YKGTFHSKPS
+23 YKGKFHSKLN
-33 PSEFSDY
+33 EFSDY

-52 KYTLVFESIIFG
+52 KYTLVFESVIFG

-73 AGIENYKWAGG
+73 AGIENYKWAGNG
-84 GSFTF
+84 NFTF

-97 ATTKYYFEL
+97 AATKYYFEL
-106 SDYGGKAVIDDEKI
+106 SDNLGKATIDDEKI
-120 YITFKLFQVNTT
+120 YLTFRYFQVNTT
-132 KEYRNVVFEGTRTS
+132 KEYMNVVFEGTRTS

-151 GTGGDDKPTITG
+151 TGGDDKPTITA

-181 VVKYPGVVAKVCE
+181 VVKYPNVVAKVCE
-194 WSDKTHSIEIA
+194 WSDGAQSIEIE
-205 HIDTEKGV
+205 HIDTEKGT
-213 MSDVLLKGLEKKT
+213 MSGVLLKGLEKKT

-237 EPEIKTLPNFYDTYV
+237 EPEIKTLPNFYLGYV
-252 NLKAKV
+252 NLKANV

-289 YQEPFVPA
+289 YVEPFVPA
-297 DPFSVEGGL
+297 EPFSVNGAL
-306 VGYTVTDDGDF
+306 VGYTYNDGDQM
-317 TNNVVNTLT
+317 NNNQTTVT
-326 FTETAE
+326 FTETAKD
-332 NVYTLS
+332 VYTLS
-338 FSNVA
+338 LTNVA
-343 IPNGIGLNT
+343 IPNGLDLGT
-352 VSFEGVQRTGN
+352 VSFEGVQRTGS
-363 DSEAKF
+363 DSEASF
-369 ASKKGVAKTTAAHPS
+369 ASKKGKAKTTATHPL
-384 YTEVDY
+384 YTELPY
-390 TNLEFIVGFDADK
+390 TDFEFIVGFDADK
-403 KVTSCTGKFVIDNWG
+403 KVTSCTGKFVVDNYG
-418 ESVAYTFNYDPTATS
+418 EKVSYTFNFTPAETS

>member
-23 YKGTFHSKPS
+23 YKGKFYSKLN
-33 PSEFSDY
+33 EFSDY

-97 ATTKYYFEL
+97 AATKSSFEL
-106 SDYGGKAVIDDEKI
+106 SDYGGNAVIDDEKI
-120 YITFKLFQVNTT
+120 YLTFRFFQVNTT

-146 SGGGG
+146 SGGGS
-151 GTGGDDKPTITG
+151 TGGDDKPTITA

-181 VVKYPGVVAKVCE
+181 VVKYPNVVAKVCE
-194 WSDKTHSIEIA
+194 WSDKTHSIEIE
-205 HIDTEKGV
+205 HIDTEKGT
-213 MSDVLLKGLEKKT
+213 MSGVLLKGLEKKT

-237 EPEIKTLPNFYDTYV
+237 EPEIKTLPNFYDAYV

-289 YQEPFVPA
+289 YVEPFVPA
-297 DPFSVEGGL
+297 EPFSVNGAL
-306 VGYTVTDDGDF
+306 AGYTYNDGDQM
-317 TNNVVNTLT
+317 NNNQTTVT
-326 FTETAE
+326 FTETAKD
-332 NVYTLS
+332 VYTLS
-338 FSNVA
+338 LTNVA
-343 IPNGIGLNT
+343 IPKGVDLGT
-352 VSFEGVQRTGN
+352 VSFEGVQRTGS
-363 DSEAKF
+363 DSEASF
-369 ASKKGVAKTTAAHPS
+369 ASKKGKAKTTAAHPL
-384 YTEVDY
+384 YATLDY
-390 TNLEFIVGFDADK
+390 TDFEFIVGFDADK
-403 KVTSCTGKFVIDNWG
+403 KVTSCTGKFVVDNLD
-418 ESVAYTFNYDPTATS
+418 EAVSYTFNFTPTETS

>member
-23 YKGTFHSKPS
+23 YKGTWHSNLGK
-33 PSEFSDY
+33 FADY

-52 KYTLVFESIIFG
+52 AYTLVFERVIFD
-64 NDDFGKCTF
+64 NDDLGKVTF
-73 AGIENYKWAGG
+73 SGMSDYKWGGG

-89 SNEGGNLG
+89 SHEGGNLG
-97 ATTKYYFEL
+97 ELTYSYFQMTDAL
-106 SDYGGKAVIDDEKI
+106 GKARLDDEAI
-120 YITFKLFQVNTT
+120 YITFDYF
-132 KEYRNVVFEGTRTS
+132 EYGTSSFRKVVFSGTRTS
-146 SGGGG
+146 SGGGS
-151 GTGGDDKPTITG
+151 TGGDDKPTVKE

-171 ASEFQGGQSG
+171 ASEFQGGQFG

-194 WSDKTHSIEIA
+194 WSDGAQSIEIE
-205 HIDTEKGV
+205 HIDTEKGA
-213 MSDVLLKGLEKKT
+213 MSGVLLKGLEKKT

-297 DPFSVEGGL
+297 DPFSVGGKL
-306 VGYTVTDDGDF
+306 VGYTVTADGEF
-317 TNNVVNTLT
+317 SNNVETTLT
-326 FTETAE
+326 FTETAKD
-332 NVYTLS
+332 VYTLS
-338 FSNVA
+338 LTNVA
-343 IPNGIGLNT
+343 IPDGVALGT
-352 VSFEGVQRTGN
+352 VSFEGVQRTGD

-369 ASKKGVAKTTAAHPS
+369 ASKKGEAKTTATHPV
-384 YTEVDY
+384 YAAVDY
-390 TNLEFIVGFDADK
+390 TYFEFIVGFDAEK
-403 KVTSCTGKFVIDNWG
+403 KVTSCTGEFVVDNYG
-418 ESVAYTFNYDPTATS
+418 ESVAYTFNYDPTVSS

>member
-12 MTTLCVSAQQY
+12 MTTICVSAQQY
-23 YKGTFHSKPS
+23 YKGTFHSKVGD
-33 PSEFSDY
+33 FSDY

-52 KYTLVFESIIFG
+52 KYTLVFERIIFG

-97 ATTKYYFEL
+97 AVTKSSFEL
-106 SDYGGKAVIDDEKI
+106 SDYSGKSVIDDEKI
-120 YITFKLFQVNTT
+120 YLTFRFFQVNTT

-163 TEQFTADV
+163 TEQFTAEV

-181 VVKYPGVVAKVCE
+181 VVKYPNVLAKVCE
-194 WSDKTHSIEIA
+194 WSDGAHSIEIE

-213 MSDVLLKGLEKKT
+213 MSGVLLKGLEKKT

-237 EPEIKTLPNFYDTYV
+237 EPEITDLPNFYDTYV
-252 NLKAKV
+252 NLKANV

-289 YQEPFVPA
+289 YVEPFVPA

-306 VGYTVTDDGDF
+306 VGYTYNDGDQM
-317 TNNVVNTLT
+317 NNKQTTLT
-326 FTETAE
+326 FTETAKD
-332 NVYTLS
+332 VYTLS
-338 FSNVA
+338 LTNVA
-343 IPNGIGLNT
+343 IPNGVDLGT
-352 VSFEGVQRTGN
+352 VSFEGVQRTGD
-363 DSEAKF
+363 DSEASF
-369 ASKKGVAKTTAAHPS
+369 ASKKGKAKTTAAHPL
-384 YTEVDY
+384 YTELPY
-390 TNLEFIVGFDADK
+390 TDFEFIVGFDAEK
-403 KVTSCTGKFVIDNWG
+403 KVTSCTGKFVVDNYD
-418 ESVAYTFNYDPTATS
+418 EKVSYTFNFTPTETS

>member
-23 YKGTFHSKPS
+23 YKGKFHSKLN
-33 PSEFSDY
+33 EFSDC

-52 KYTLVFESIIFG
+52 KYTLVFESVIFG

-97 ATTKYYFEL
+97 AATKYYFEL
-106 SDYGGKAVIDDEKI
+106 SDYLGKSTIDDEKI
-120 YITFKLFQVNTT
+120 YITFKYFQVNTT

-146 SGGGG
+146 SGGG
-151 GTGGDDKPTITG
+151 TGGDDKPTITA

-171 ASEFQGGQSG
+171 VSVFEGGQAG
-181 VVKYPGVVAKVCE
+181 NVKFPNVVAKVCE
-194 WSDKTHSIEIA
+194 WSDGAQSIEIE
-205 HIDTEKGV
+205 HIDTEKGA
-213 MSDVLLKGLEKKT
+213 MSGVLLKGLEKKT

-297 DPFSVEGGL
+297 DPFSVGGKL
-306 VGYTVTDDGDF
+306 VGYTVTADGEF
-317 TNNVVNTLT
+317 SNNVETTLT
-326 FTETAE
+326 FTETAKD
-332 NVYTLS
+332 VYTLS
-338 FSNVA
+338 LTNVA
-343 IPNGIGLNT
+343 IPKVVDLGT
-352 VSFEGVQRTGN
+352 VSFEGVQRTGS
-363 DSEAKF
+363 DSEASF
-369 ASKKGVAKTTAAHPS
+369 TSKKGKAKTTATHPL
-384 YTEVDY
+384 YTELPY
-390 TNLEFIVGFDADK
+390 TDFEFVVGFDAEK
-403 KVTSCTGKFVIDNWG
+403 KVTSCTGKFVVDNWD
-418 ESVAYTFNYDPTATS
+418 EAVSYTFSFTPTETS

>member
-23 YKGTFHSKPS
+23 YKGKFYSKLN
-33 PSEFSDY
+33 EFSDY

-52 KYTLVFESIIFG
+52 KYTLVFESVIFG

-97 ATTKYYFEL
+97 AATKYYFEL
-106 SDYGGKAVIDDEKI
+106 SDYLGKSTIDDEKI
-120 YITFKLFQVNTT
+120 YITFKYFQVNTT

-151 GTGGDDKPTITG
+151 TGGDDKPTITA

-194 WSDKTHSIEIA
+194 WSDKTHSIEIE
-205 HIDTEKGV
+205 HIDTEKGT
-213 MSDVLLKGLEKKT
+213 MSGVLLKGLEKKT

-297 DPFSVEGGL
+297 DPFSVGGGL
-306 VGYTVTDDGDF
+306 VGYTVTSDGDF
-317 TNNVVNTLT
+317 SNNATTTLT
-326 FTETAE
+326 FTETAKD
-332 NVYTLS
+332 VYTLS
-338 FSNVA
+338 LTNVA
-343 IPNGIGLNT
+343 IPNGVDLGT
-352 VSFEGVQRTGN
+352 VSFEGVQRTGS
-363 DSEAKF
+363 DSEASF
-369 ASKKGVAKTTAAHPS
+369 ASKKGNCKTTATHPS
-384 YTEVDY
+384 YKELDY
-390 TNLEFIVGFDADK
+390 TDFEAIVGFDAEK
-403 KVTSCTGKFVIDNWG
+403 KVTSCTAKFVIDNWG
-418 ESVAYTFNYDPTATS
+418 ESVAYTFNYDPTVSS

>member
-23 YKGTFHSKPS
+23 YKGKFHSKLN
-33 PSEFSDY
+33 EFSDC

-52 KYTLVFESIIFG
+52 KYTLVFESVIFD

-97 ATTKYYFEL
+97 AATKYYFEL
-106 SDYGGKAVIDDEKI
+106 SDYLGKSTIDDEKI
-120 YITFKLFQVNTT
+120 YITFKYFQVNTT

-146 SGGGG
+146 SGGG
-151 GTGGDDKPTITG
+151 TGGDDKPTITA

-171 ASEFQGGQSG
+171 VSVFEGGQAG
-181 VVKYPGVVAKVCE
+181 NVKFPNVVAKVCE
-194 WSDKTHSIEIA
+194 WSDGAQSIEIE
-205 HIDTEKGV
+205 HIDTEKGA
-213 MSDVLLKGLEKKT
+213 MSGVLLKGLEKKT

-297 DPFSVEGGL
+297 DPFSVGGKL
-306 VGYTVTDDGDF
+306 VGYTVTADGEF
-317 TNNVVNTLT
+317 SNNVETTLT
-326 FTETAE
+326 FTETAKD
-332 NVYTLS
+332 VYTLS
-338 FSNVA
+338 LTNVA
-343 IPNGIGLNT
+343 IPKGVDLGT
-352 VSFEGVQRTGN
+352 VSFEGVQRTGS
-363 DSEAKF
+363 DSEASF
-369 ASKKGVAKTTAAHPS
+369 TSKKGKAKTTATHPL
-384 YTEVDY
+384 YTELPY
-390 TNLEFIVGFDADK
+390 TDFEFIVGFDAEK
-403 KVTSCTGKFVIDNWG
+403 KVTSCTGKFVVDNYD
-418 ESVAYTFNYDPTATS
+418 EAVSYTFSFTPTETS

>member
-23 YKGTFHSKPS
+23 YKGKFYSKLN
-33 PSEFSDY
+33 EFSDC

-52 KYTLVFESIIFG
+52 KYTLVFESVIFG

-97 ATTKYYFEL
+97 AATKYYFEL
-106 SDYGGKAVIDDEKI
+106 SDYLGKSTIDDEKI
-120 YITFKLFQVNTT
+120 YITFKYFQVNTT

-151 GTGGDDKPTITG
+151 TGGDDKPTITA

-171 ASEFQGGQSG
+171 VSVFEGGQAG
-181 VVKYPGVVAKVCE
+181 NVKYPNVVAKVCE
-194 WSDKTHSIEIA
+194 WSDGAQSIEIE
-205 HIDTEKGV
+205 HIDTEKGT
-213 MSDVLLKGLEKKT
+213 MSGVLLKGLEKKT

-297 DPFSVEGGL
+297 DPFSVNGTL
-306 VGYTVTDDGDF
+306 VGYTYNDGEQM
-317 TNNVVNTLT
+317 NNKQTTVT
-326 FTETAE
+326 FTETAKD
-332 NVYTLS
+332 VYTLS
-338 FSNVA
+338 LTNVA
-343 IPNGIGLNT
+343 IPNGVDLGT
-352 VSFEGVQRTGN
+352 VSFEGVQRTGS
-363 DSEAKF
+363 DSEASF
-369 ASKKGVAKTTAAHPS
+369 TSKKGKAKTTAVHQL
-384 YTEVDY
+384 YTELPY
-390 TNLEFIVGFDADK
+390 TDFEFVVGFDAEK
-403 KVTSCTGKFVIDNWG
+403 KVTSCTGKFVVDNYD
-418 ESVAYTFNYDPTATS
+418 EAVSYTFSFTPTETS

>member
-23 YKGTFHSKPS
+23 YKGKFHSKLN
-33 PSEFSDY
+33 EFSDC

-52 KYTLVFESIIFG
+52 KYTLVFESVIFG

-84 GSFTF
+84 NSFTF

-97 ATTKYYFEL
+97 AATKYYFEL
-106 SDYGGKAVIDDEKI
+106 SDALGKSVIDDEKI
-120 YITFKLFQVNTT
+120 YITFKYFQVNTT

-151 GTGGDDKPTITG
+151 TGGDDKPTITA

-171 ASEFQGGQSG
+171 VSVFEGGQAG
-181 VVKYPGVVAKVCE
+181 NVKYPNVVAKVCE
-194 WSDKTHSIEIA
+194 WSDGAQSIEIE
-205 HIDTEKGV
+205 HIDTEKGT
-213 MSDVLLKGLEKKT
+213 MSGVLLKGLEKKT

-297 DPFSVEGGL
+297 DPFSVNGTL
-306 VGYTVTDDGDF
+306 VGYTYNDGDQM
-317 TNNVVNTLT
+317 NNNQTTVT
-326 FTETAE
+326 FTETAKD
-332 NVYTLS
+332 VYTLS
-338 FSNVA
+338 LTNVA
-343 IPNGIGLNT
+343 IPKGVDLGT
-352 VSFEGVQRTGN
+352 VSFEGVQRTGS
-363 DSEAKF
+363 DSEASF
-369 ASKKGVAKTTAAHPS
+369 ASKKGKCKTTSAHPL
-384 YTEVDY
+384 YKELDY
-390 TNLEFIVGFDADK
+390 TDFEFIVGFDADK
-403 KVTSCTGKFVIDNWG
+403 KVTSCTGKFVVDNYD
-418 ESVAYTFNYDPTATS
+418 EKVSYTFSFTPTETS